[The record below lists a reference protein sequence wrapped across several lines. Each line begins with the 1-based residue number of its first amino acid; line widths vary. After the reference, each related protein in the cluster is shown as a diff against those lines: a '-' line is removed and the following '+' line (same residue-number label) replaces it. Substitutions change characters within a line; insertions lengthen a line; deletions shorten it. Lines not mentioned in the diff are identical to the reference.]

1 MRKYASYL
9 FLFHAMMFAYILM
22 NGCSV
27 ERDRVPDPMSHGEA
41 TEWPSFRG
49 TPEMSGVSAVDFS
62 TEPRPAWTYEAGAA
76 VSATVAISGDRVYVA
91 TEGGRLAAL
100 RVTDGVE
107 IWTFET
113 GASITA
119 SPCVIGDTILVG
131 DGHGMFYAVDLDGVE
146 RWRFGTDSQITSSA
160 TPGPGN
166 TVLVGSYDHRLYALD
181 VATGEMKWQFETKAQ
196 VHCSPCVADG
206 LVFIA
211 GCDGKVRIIDATTGV
226 QLREIDADSN
236 FSAGP
241 AWIDGMLY
249 VGSMTG
255 EYLEVDS
262 STGHLSK
269 LPVEDAG
276 PAYAQAAVSD
286 DTVVF
291 ATRGRHV
298 TALDRKEGVLRWTYR
313 TRDRVD
319 SSPVIAGQAV
329 LVGSMDGQLHAIHLA
344 TGLRLWGFDAG
355 AAISASPAIGA
366 GHLVIGAADG
376 AVYAFKA
383 PPMRAN

>member
-1 MRKYASYL
+1 MRKYTSYL
-9 FLFHAMMFAYILM
+9 ILFHAVMFAYILM
-22 NGCSV
+22 NGCSA
-27 ERDRVPDPMSHGEA
+27 ERAPAPEPVSHAER

-49 TPEMSGVSAVDFS
+49 SPEMSGVSPVDFRA
-62 TEPRPAWTYEAGAA
+62 EPRLAWTYEAGAA
-76 VSATVAISGDRVYVA
+76 VSATAAISGDRVYVA
-91 TEGGRLAAL
+91 TEGGFLTAL
-100 RVTDGVE
+100 QVADGKE
-107 IWTFET
+107 IWTFEA

-119 SPCVIGDTILVG
+119 SPCVIADTILVG
-131 DGHGMFYAVDLDGVE
+131 DGHGMFYAVGLDGAE
-146 RWRFGTDSQITSSA
+146 RWRFETEAQITSSA

-181 VATGEMKWQFETKAQ
+181 VATGEMKWTFETKAQ

-206 LVFIA
+206 MVFIA
-211 GCDGKVRIIDATTGV
+211 GCDGRVRSIDAVTGLP
-226 QLREIDADSN
+226 QHEIDADSN

-241 AWIDGMLY
+241 AWIGGMLY

-255 EYLEVDS
+255 EYLEIDG
-262 STGHLSK
+262 STGQMRK
-269 LPVEDAG
+269 LPLEDAG
-276 PAYAQAAVSD
+276 PAYAQAAVSE
-286 DTVVF
+286 DTVIF
-291 ATRGRHV
+291 ATRGRRV
-298 TALDRKEGVLRWTYR
+298 AALDRQQGTVRWTYR

-344 TGLRLWGFDAG
+344 TGEYLWGFDAG
-355 AAISASPAIGA
+355 AAISASPAIGG

-383 PPMRAN
+383 PPIPAK